1 VGGEPPDDDLIE
13 RLLVLAERATS
24 RSTVFQALN
33 ALVETGVISEL
44 GALSRMDEWKDK
56 HR

>member
-1 VGGEPPDDDLIE
+1 VIE
-13 RLLVLAERATS
+13 RLLGLAERATS